1 MPEALSV
8 EDLRAKLEA
17 RRQYHTDALREI
29 EDGLARLDR
38 LISLATGAMEEQP
51 MRPREV
57 RATEQRAA
65 KEVTARDEGISDMF
79 LEAASG
85 KTEPFD
91 VRLKEEVNSK
101 HGLSLDDK
109 QASNALRNLLKRGK
123 IKLVR
128 AGGPRKPALYANL
141 DYEEAPPF
149 PRTVWDMRDIAKQ
162 IQENKE

>member
-29 EDGLARLDR
+29 ADGLAHLDR
-38 LISLATGAMEEQP
+38 LISLATGPIEEQA

-65 KEVTARDEGISDMF
+65 KEVTAPRDEGISDMF

-141 DYEEAPPF
+141 EYGEAPPF
-149 PRTVWDMRDIAKQ
+149 PQTVWDMRDIAKPL
-162 IQENKE
+162 QEKE